1 MTFPMQLTNNSWT
14 LSFSDTLANSGR
26 LAPSS
31 FFNMKFKKK
40 RASSCKMRPFGLAR
54 DDKRV
59 SIFIDGTPLLVTIEK
74 MFGVTFDKM

>member
-1 MTFPMQLTNNSWT
+1 MDPLLLRHIGQLWKTRS
-14 LSFSDTLANSGR
+14 LLVFQHEIE
-26 LAPSS
+26 
-31 FFNMKFKKK
+31 KK

-54 DDKRV
+54 DDKTV